1 MTKWLLSIVVM
12 AQFACM
18 NAPLTENKPE
28 DYHILPKPVKLEAQ
42 PGKFIFTADTKIA
55 LLTQDEGF
63 QQVAKSIQQ
72 LIGPSTGFA
81 LEMSDAKRSKNAIVL
96 EQDPS
101 MTNPEAYK
109 LTITPKLITITAGQA
124 NGAFYGFQ
132 SLRQLLP
139 PQVEETSA
147 VAGLEWSAP
156 CVNIEDAPRYSYR
169 GMHLDVGRH
178 FFPAAFVKRYI
189 DLMAL
194 HKMNRFHWHLTEDQ
208 GWRIEIK
215 KYPKL
220 QEIAAWRKET
230 IIGHN
235 RDQPQRFDGQ
245 RYGGFYTQE
254 EIKDVVQYA
263 KARFIEIV
271 PEIEMPGHAQA
282 ALAAYPELGCTP
294 GPFEVAT
301 KWGVFKDVFCP
312 NEQTFQF
319 LEDVLT
325 EVMPLFPYEYIHIGG
340 DECPK
345 DRWKESAFC
354 QELIK
359 KEGLKD
365 EHELQ
370 SYFIKLMERFINSK
384 GKKLIGWDEILE
396 GGLAPEATVM
406 SWRGTAG
413 GIEAARQRHDV
424 IMTPTTYCYLD
435 YYQSKDPNEPLAIGG
450 YLPIDSVYSYDPMP
464 TELTAEEGK
473 HILGVQCNVWTE
485 YMAAPAQVEYMAY
498 PRAIAVA
505 EMGWTPQADRDFA
518 DFKQRLTLHSR
529 RLNELKVNYCQHF
542 IDGK

>member
-1 MTKWLLSIVVM
+1 MIKWFLAILVA
-12 AQFACM
+12 AQLACQS
-18 NAPLTENKPE
+18 APLAENKPE
-28 DYHILPKPVKLEAQ
+28 DYNIIPKPVKLEAQ
-42 PGKFIFTADTKIA
+42 PGKFILTADTKIA

-63 QQVAKSIQQ
+63 QQVAQSIQQ
-72 LIGPSTGFA
+72 LIGPSTGFS
-81 LEMSDAKRSKNAIVL
+81 LEISDAKRSKNAIVL

-101 MTNPEAYK
+101 IANPEAYK
-109 LTITPKLITITAGQA
+109 LTITPKLITITAGKA

-132 SLRQLLP
+132 TLRQLLP
-139 PQVEETSA
+139 PQVEEKSV

-156 CVNIEDAPRYSYR
+156 CVNIDDAPRYGYR

-178 FFPAAFVKRYI
+178 FFPADFVKRYI

-254 EIKDVVQYA
+254 EIKDVVKYA
-263 KARFIEIV
+263 KDRFIEIV

-370 SYFIKLMERFINSK
+370 SYFIKRMEKFITSK

-435 YYQSKDPNEPLAIGG
+435 YYQSKDPKEPLAIGG

-464 TELTAEEGK
+464 AELTAEEGK

-485 YMAAPAQVEYMAY
+485 YMVAPAQVEYMAY

-518 DFKQRLTLHSR
+518 DFKQRLTQHSR

>member
-1 MTKWLLSIVVM
+1 MIKWFLAIVVA
-12 AQFACM
+12 AQLACQS
-18 NAPLTENKPE
+18 APLAENKPE
-28 DYHILPKPVKLEAQ
+28 DYNIIPKPIKLEAQ
-42 PGKFIFTADTKIA
+42 PGKFILTADTKIA

-63 QQVAKSIQQ
+63 QQVAQSIQQ
-72 LIGPSTGFA
+72 LIGPSTGFS
-81 LEMSDAKRSKNAIVL
+81 LEISDAKRSKNAIVL

-101 MTNPEAYK
+101 IANPEAYK
-109 LTITPKLITITAGQA
+109 LTITPKLITITAGKA

-132 SLRQLLP
+132 TLRQLLP
-139 PQVEETSA
+139 PQVEEKSV

-156 CVNIEDAPRYSYR
+156 CVNIDDAPRYGYR

-178 FFPAAFVKRYI
+178 FFPADFVKRYI

-254 EIKDVVQYA
+254 EIKDVVKYA
-263 KARFIEIV
+263 KDRFIEIV

-370 SYFIKLMERFINSK
+370 SYFIKRMEKFITSK

-435 YYQSKDPNEPLAIGG
+435 YYQSKDPKEPLAIGG

-464 TELTAEEGK
+464 AELTAEEGK

-485 YMAAPAQVEYMAY
+485 YMVAPAQVEYMAY

-518 DFKQRLTLHSR
+518 DFKQRLTQHSR